1 MKFPAFLPVLSRFL
15 CPAEDVYV
23 PFVAGKRIGYT
34 GQHLET
40 GRTVCHLIMHN
51 SINSGVYHSAL
62 VHKKFRLHM
71 KSGNI

>member
-1 MKFPAFLPVLSRFL
+1 MKFPAFLPALSRFF
-15 CPAEDVYV
+15 CPAEYEYV
-23 PFVAGKRIGYT
+23 PFVVGKGIGYT

-51 SINSGVYHSAL
+51 SINSGVYLSAL
-62 VHKKFRLHM
+62 FHKKFRLHM

>member
-51 SINSGVYHSAL
+51 SINSGVYLSAL
-62 VHKKFRLHM
+62 FHKKYRLHM